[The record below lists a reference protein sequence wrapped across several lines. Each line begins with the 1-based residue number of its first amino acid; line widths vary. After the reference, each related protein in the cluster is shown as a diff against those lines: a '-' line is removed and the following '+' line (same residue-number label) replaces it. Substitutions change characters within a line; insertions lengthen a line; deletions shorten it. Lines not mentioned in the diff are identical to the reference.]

1 MDFLRFPL
9 HAADGTSAARCKDRN
24 LGTSCRQLAI
34 AHYINFSHLGK
45 APGMPAYGPGGVKT
59 LRGITAL
66 GILRLVITL
75 GAKQLQKFILRSLLR
90 PSQISFSHSLAHR
103 RPSPVTRHVLN
114 RRKQTYEH

>member
-45 APGMPAYGPGGVKT
+45 APGMPAYGPSPKPRSPALAAGLWGTTVARVIAPADRCVSLPHAGTGGSC
-59 LRGITAL
+59 GPQA
-66 GILRLVITL
+66 G
-75 GAKQLQKFILRSLLR
+75 
-90 PSQISFSHSLAHR
+90 
-103 RPSPVTRHVLN
+103 
-114 RRKQTYEH
+114 